1 MKAIARDKIFLSR
14 TQVVQQLRERTN
26 KWDYMKLKSFC
37 TAKEMVSKWKR
48 PATEREKIF
57 SSYISDKGLPKN
69 QLPNKE
75 TGNQTEQNIFKGRSP
90 NCQKTHG
97 KKCSPS
103 LALKEMQ
110 IKTTLRFHHQEH
122 HQQ

>member
-14 TQVVQQLRERTN
+14 TQVVQQLTERTN

-57 SSYISDKGLPKN
+57 SSYISDKGLITRLHRELQKLNSPKIN
-69 QLPNKE
+69 YPIKKQATKLNK
-75 TGNQTEQNIFKGRSP
+75 TF
-90 NCQKTHG
+90 
-97 KKCSPS
+97 
-103 LALKEMQ
+103 LKEEVQ
-110 IKTTLRFHHQEH
+110 IAKKHMGKNVHHPWP
-122 HQQ
+122 